1 MATDERP
8 PSGTDP
14 RDRPIAELVHDV
26 SELVPR
32 LVREELALAKAELGE
47 KGKAVGVGAGLFGG
61 GGLVAF
67 YGVGAL
73 VAAAILGLA
82 EVMPGWAAAL
92 IVAAGAFAIAGVLAL
107 VARRQVARAT
117 PPVPEQAISGVKQD
131 VAAVKES
138 VRR

>member
-8 PSGTDP
+8 A
-14 RDRPIAELVHDV
+14 AELVRQV

-32 LVREELALAKAELGE
+32 LVRDELALAKAELSR
-47 KGKAVGVGAGLFGG
+47 KGKAAGTGAGLFGG
-61 GGLVAF
+61 SGLIAF

-73 VAAAILGLA
+73 IAAAILVLA
-82 EVMPGWAAAL
+82 ETLPAWAAAL
-92 IVAAGAFAIAGVLAL
+92 IVAAAAFVLAGVLAL
-107 VARRQVARAT
+107 IGRKRVGRAA
-117 PPVPEQAISGVKQD
+117 PPVPEQAIDGVKQD